1 MDEPLEKPPF
11 GWQPL
16 TRRGVAAFAPA
27 SVGKL
32 LLVQFI
38 VALLAAGALVWF
50 LRGAWFSA
58 IGEAITRLPAQG
70 AIRSGALDWP
80 GEPAVKLAENHFLA
94 LAVDLSHA
102 GAVRSPA
109 HLQVEFGRNDVEL
122 ISLGRSL
129 RIPYRRDWLLM
140 LNRTGLEPWWG
151 AWGPALLGLAAALA
165 VTGLMLSWG
174 VLATLYCLPAWLAG
188 FMANRALTLGGS
200 WRLAGAAL
208 MPGALLMTAAI
219 LAYGLGA
226 LDLIQLAVAAAVH
239 IVLGWVYLI
248 AGLLSLPRHAAAPT
262 GPANPFSEPVRP
274 PGPEGG
280 L

>member
-1 MDEPLEKPPF
+1 MRFAIHTNVLLQEVHHIPGAPPKQPESQDILFGTRGPWGAILCGCVQWRAGLGRRLCMDEPLEKPPF

-27 SVGKL
+27 SLGKL

-102 GAVRSPA
+102 AAVRSPA

-122 ISLGRSL
+122 ISLGRLSAHSL
-129 RIPYRRDWLLM
+129 SARLAADVQSNGIGALVGSLGAGSPGVGGG
-140 LNRTGLEPWWG
+140 TGGYGPDVDLECAG
-151 AWGPALLGLAAALA
+151 HALL
-165 VTGLMLSWG
+165 
-174 VLATLYCLPAWLAG
+174 PAGMAG
-188 FMANRALTLGGS
+188 R
-200 WRLAGAAL
+200 
-208 MPGALLMTAAI
+208 
-219 LAYGLGA
+219 
-226 LDLIQLAVAAAVH
+226 VH
-239 IVLGWVYLI
+239 GQ
-248 AGLLSLPRHAAAPT
+248 PRI
-262 GPANPFSEPVRP
+262 
-274 PGPEGG
+274 
-280 L
+280 